1 MGAGGIGRRV
11 AAATLTGQSRMVV
24 ARPSALPIGAFRVGY
39 AGPAA
44 SIEANVPATGIVGA
58 PGSACKRR
66 RGLACLA
73 VMAVPRPSTTRAD
86 AAIAQPRL
94 ALFVRFAF
102 VAVWQ
107 VSGVHGHAPAANTE
121 FRRAIA
127 IGVAVSVAAG
137 SRVGTGA
144 WWGGTGWARGFRR
157 TDADLLGG
165 RVRRQRRR
173 VSIGGI
179 GAEGEASADATAP
192 RQSNHVLAP
201 APALPIHAFLVGYA
215 RPAAAIEAK
224 EPATFVFGSTGSLCK
239 RHQRLAGFADAVLP
253 PSNICANV
261 AIAQPRLAL
270 SVRVACAAVGYIP
283 RAQGAAE
290 AFITEQGGAIR
301 VGFAGHRRAVF
312 ALRRWTQA
320 AWGGAERAGGF
331 RRTDA
336 ALCAGRIS
344 SIALRTWGYLRRRR
358 CR

>member
-39 AGPAA
+39 AG
-44 SIEANVPATGIVGA
+44 
-58 PGSACKRR
+58 
-66 RGLACLA
+66 
-73 VMAVPRPSTTRAD
+73 
-86 AAIAQPRL
+86 
-94 ALFVRFAF
+94 
-102 VAVWQ
+102 
-107 VSGVHGHAPAANTE
+107 
-121 FRRAIA
+121 
-127 IGVAVSVAAG
+127 
-137 SRVGTGA
+137 
-144 WWGGTGWARGFRR
+144 
-157 TDADLLGG
+157 
-165 RVRRQRRR
+165 
-173 VSIGGI
+173 
-179 GAEGEASADATAP
+179 
-192 RQSNHVLAP
+192 
-201 APALPIHAFLVGYA
+201 
-215 RPAAAIEAK
+215 PAAAIEAK

-301 VGFAGHRRAVF
+301 IGFAGHRRAVG

-336 ALCAGRIS
+336 ALLAGRSS
-344 SIALRTWGYLRRRR
+344 SIALRRRGNLGRR
-358 CR
+358 HWRWTRLAAARLPDREPEGGAAKHGDDSRSVRCHDAHPC